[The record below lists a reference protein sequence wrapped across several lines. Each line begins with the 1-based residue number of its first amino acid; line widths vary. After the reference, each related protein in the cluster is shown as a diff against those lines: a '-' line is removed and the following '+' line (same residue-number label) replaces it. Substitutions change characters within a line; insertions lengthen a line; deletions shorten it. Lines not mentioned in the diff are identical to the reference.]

1 MRDFPIFTTDYGVAS
16 LVLKEIPYKS
26 EAYICI
32 RDVQPEG
39 FQEHLKECVGFCT
52 MAGAEHIY
60 ATGHEALEAY
70 PHYTTVVEMCAN
82 IQVDPAELAQ
92 LFPVT
97 EQTVKRWREIYN
109 QRMRAVHNSGT
120 LESRDEKRIL
130 ESGGAYFVH
139 TDGQLLG
146 IGWLQDNKILA
157 IASAVPG
164 EGKRVL
170 QTLMSLCDGETV
182 YLEVASTNLRAVRLY
197 EKMGFIATKEV
208 SQWYKIG

>member
-1 MRDFPIFTTDYGVAS
+1 MRDFPIFSTDYGVAS
-16 LVLKEIPYKS
+16 LVLKEIPYKN

-39 FQEHLKECVGFCT
+39 LDELLKECVSFCR
-52 MAGAEHIY
+52 MAGADRVY
-60 ATGHEALEAY
+60 ASGHDALDAY
-70 PHYTTVVEMCAN
+70 PHYTTVVEMCAD
-82 IQVDPAELAQ
+82 IKVAPEDMAQ

-109 QRMRAVHNSGT
+109 QSMRHVHNSGT
-120 LESRDEKRIL
+120 LETRDEKRIL

-139 TDGQLLG
+139 MDGMLLG
-146 IGWLQDNKILA
+146 IGWIQDQRLLA
-157 IASAVPG
+157 IASVIPG
-164 EGKRVL
+164 EGERVL
-170 QTLMSLCDGETV
+170 KTLLSLCDEETI

-208 SQWYKIG
+208 SRWYNVG